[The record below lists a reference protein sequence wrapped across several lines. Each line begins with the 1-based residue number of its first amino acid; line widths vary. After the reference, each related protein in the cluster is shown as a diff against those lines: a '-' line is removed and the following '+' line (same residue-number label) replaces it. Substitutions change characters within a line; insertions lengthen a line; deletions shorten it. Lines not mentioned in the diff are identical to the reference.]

1 MRTTSHRLRRSLATL
16 ALATIAGTGVAAAAT
31 GPADAVG
38 RNIVNPSAV
47 RNHVHLVTFS
57 TIVYDDPGDIYCTQL
72 TASIYDT
79 SGTRIGNEVSYGS
92 VCNGRSATF
101 TNQRISTSQNRTI
114 AAVTLAARKGVNGPV
129 VDSWSYA
136 WEPFGVP

>member
-16 ALATIAGTGVAAAAT
+16 ALATIAGTGVTAAAT

-47 RNHVHLVTFS
+47 RNHVHLVTF
-57 TIVYDDPGDIYCTQL
+57 TTTVYDDPGDNYCTQL
-72 TASIYDT
+72 TAGIFDNT
-79 SGTRIGNEVSYGS
+79 GARIGNEVSYGS

-101 TNQRISTSQNRTI
+101 TNQQISTAQNRTI
-114 AAVTLAARKGVNGPV
+114 STVILSARQGVNGPM
-129 VDSWSYA
+129 VDA
-136 WEPFGVP
+136 WGRNF